1 MNYWRKV
8 SIITKVVEKVGGILE
23 MDHYSLSSGLT
34 KLVRVSFDLRL
45 ALVPGARIP

>member
-34 KLVRVSFDLRL
+34 KLVRVSTRSWRSNSLK
-45 ALVPGARIP
+45 G